1 MNIGEFLAA
10 HTCTTAPAKRSAQ
23 EEPFFIS
30 SNSHLL
36 NMSVNK
42 KNIQRVDQF
51 PKLLHPPS
59 GLCASSLLSSGVS
72 VE

>member
-42 KNIQRVDQF
+42 KSCKIISVSISF
-51 PKLLHPPS
+51 PDSSIHLPDCAPAPS
-59 GLCASSLLSSGVS
+59 SARG
-72 VE
+72 